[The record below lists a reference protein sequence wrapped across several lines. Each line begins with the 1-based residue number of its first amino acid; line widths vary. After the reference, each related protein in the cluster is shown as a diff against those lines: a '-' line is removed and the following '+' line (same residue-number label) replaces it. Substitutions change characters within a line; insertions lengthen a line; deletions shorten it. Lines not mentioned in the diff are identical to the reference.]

1 MAMKRDYY
9 EVLGV
14 DRSAD
19 EAAIK
24 RAYRKLAKKYHPD
37 TNAGN
42 AQAEEKFKEVTEA
55 YDVLGDEKKRKL
67 YDKYGHVAF
76 ENGFSEEDYERRK
89 SGMGG
94 NPFGY
99 GNGGMHREYHF
110 NGNAGDMDD
119 IFGDIFGGMF
129 GGGFNGQEH
138 SGYAGRGFS
147 SGGYSM
153 KGEDAHADITVSFD
167 EAAFGC
173 DKTIT
178 LQGGSG
184 SPQTLKVHIP
194 AGIDTGK
201 SIRLKGK
208 GNPGFGG
215 GAAGDLY
222 LNVTVLNKP
231 GYERKGM
238 DVYTTVDVPFTT
250 AALGGEAR
258 VHTLYGLS
266 LIHISEPTR
275 H

>member
-1 MAMKRDYY
+1 
-9 EVLGV
+9 
-14 DRSAD
+14 
-19 EAAIK
+19 
-24 RAYRKLAKKYHPD
+24 
-37 TNAGN
+37 
-42 AQAEEKFKEVTEA
+42 
-55 YDVLGDEKKRKL
+55 
-67 YDKYGHVAF
+67 
-76 ENGFSEEDYERRK
+76 
-89 SGMGG
+89 MGG

-129 GGGFNGQEH
+129 GGGFSGQEH

-258 VHTLYGLS
+258 VHTLYGDVECKIREGTQSGSKIRLKGKGIVSMKDKSVHGDQYVTVQIQVPKS
-266 LIHISEPTR
+266 LNPKARQILKEFQQAC
-275 H
+275 